1 MNESVKTG
9 YDMLYLS
16 LCALNDITP
25 DKERVEEMNN
35 DMLFELCQKH
45 SLTSLVYYSLAKVI
59 TPEHRW
65 LEANGKA
72 VRKNMLL
79 DLEREKILNFMNDSG
94 IKHMP
99 LKGIILKE
107 LYPKPYMR
115 QMSDNDIWYDE
126 SCRNEF
132 ESFMRKLGYTDVV
145 VGKGNHDNYKRPPVY
160 NFEMH
165 RKLFNKSQEPF
176 YSYYKDIN
184 RLLIRDK
191 NSKYGCHFGIEDFY
205 IYIVAHEY
213 RHYSSGGTGLRSFID
228 CCVYIKRYGN
238 ELNFTCIET
247 ETKKLGI
254 SDFEE
259 KQRRLCR
266 KLINMN
272 FDMLCGYEKEML
284 EYFFLS
290 GVYGNFENKVSN
302 KLKSFDAD
310 GKINSKSK
318 VKYIFSRIFPPM
330 EFYKVFYPF
339 FYRHKLFLPICFL
352 VRVHK
357 GLFKSRKKLKKEIQV
372 LKKHNY
378 QSEDKNYEEK

>member
-16 LCALNDITP
+16 LCALNDVTP

-45 SLTSLVYYSLAKVI
+45 SLTSLVYYALAKVI

-65 LEANGKA
+65 IEANGKA
-72 VRKNMLL
+72 IRKNMLL
-79 DLEREKILNFMNDSG
+79 DLEREKILNFMNENG

-107 LYPKPYMR
+107 LYPKPGMR
-115 QMSDNDIWYDE
+115 QMSDNDIWFDE
-126 SCRNEF
+126 SYSRELEN
-132 ESFMRKLGYTDVV
+132 FMGKLGYTDVV
-145 VGKGNHDNYKRPPVY
+145 VGNYHHDEYKKPPVY

-165 RKLFNKSQEPF
+165 RTLFGKTQEPF

-184 RLLIRDK
+184 RFLVRDK

-205 IYIVAHEY
+205 VYLLAHEY
-213 RHYSSGGTGLRSFID
+213 KHYSAGGTGLRSITD
-228 CCVYIKRYGN
+228 CCVYLKRYEN
-238 ELNFTCIET
+238 ELNFSYIET

-254 SDFEE
+254 SEFEE
-259 KQRRLCR
+259 NQRILCR

-284 EYFFLS
+284 EFCFLS
-290 GVYGNFENKVSN
+290 GVYGNFENEVSN
-302 KLKSFDAD
+302 KVKNFDAD

-318 VKYIFSRIFPPM
+318 IKYIFSRIFPPL
-330 EFYKVFYPF
+330 EFYKVYYPF
-339 FYRHKLFLPICFL
+339 FYRHKLLLPFCAL

-357 GLFKSRKKLKKEIQV
+357 GLFKSRKKLKIEIQV

-378 QSEDKNYEEK
+378 QSEDENYEEK

>member
-1 MNESVKTG
+1 MNELVKTG

-16 LCALNDITP
+16 LCALNDVTP
-25 DKERVEEMNN
+25 DKERVEKMNN
-35 DMLFELCQKH
+35 DMLFGLCQKH
-45 SLTSLVYYSLAKVI
+45 SLTSLVYYALAKVI

-79 DLEREKILNFMNDSG
+79 DLEREKIFNFMNDNG

-107 LYPKPYMR
+107 LYPKPGMR
-115 QMSDNDIWYDE
+115 QMSDNDIWFDE
-126 SCRNEF
+126 SHSREL
-132 ESFMRKLGYTDVV
+132 EQFMRKLGYKDIVI
-145 VGKGNHDNYKRPPVY
+145 GKGNHDNYKRPPIY

-165 RKLFNKSQEPF
+165 RTLFEKSQEPF

-184 RLLIRDK
+184 RLFIRDK
-191 NSKYGCHFGIEDFY
+191 NSKYGCHFEIEDFY
-205 IYIVAHEY
+205 VYMLAHEY
-213 RHYSSGGTGLRSFID
+213 KHYSIGGTGLRSIID
-228 CCVYIKRYGN
+228 CCVYLKKYGN
-238 ELNFTCIET
+238 ELNFSYIET

-254 SDFEE
+254 SEFEE
-259 KQRRLCR
+259 KQRALCL
-266 KLINMN
+266 KLNRMCFNM
-272 FDMLCGYEKEML
+272 LYGYEKEML

-310 GKINSKSK
+310 GKINSKTK
-318 VKYIFSRIFPPM
+318 VKYILSRIFPSM
-330 EFYKVFYPF
+330 EFYKVYYPL
-339 FYRHKLFLPICFL
+339 FYRHRLLLPICFL
-352 VRVHK
+352 VRVYK
-357 GLFKSRKKLKKEIQV
+357 GIFVSRKKLKKEIQV

-378 QSEDKNYEEK
+378 QSEDKNYEKI

>member
-16 LCALNDITP
+16 LCTLNNITSH
-25 DKERVEEMNN
+25 KERVEEMNI
-35 DMLFELCQKH
+35 DMLFELCQKN
-45 SLTSLVYYSLAKVI
+45 SLTSLVYYALAKAI

-65 LEANGKA
+65 LEVNGKA
-72 VRKNMLL
+72 IRKNMLL
-79 DLEREKILNFMNDSG
+79 DLEREKILAFMNDNG

-107 LYPKPYMR
+107 LYPMPYMR
-115 QMSDNDIWYDE
+115 QMSDNDIWFEE
-126 SCRNEF
+126 SHSKELEN
-132 ESFMRKLGYTDVV
+132 FMRKLGYTDIVI
-145 VGKGNHDNYKRPPVY
+145 GTGNHDEYKRPPVY
-160 NFEMH
+160 SFEMH
-165 RKLFNKSQEPF
+165 RTLFEKTQEPF

-184 RLLIRDK
+184 RLLVRDK

-205 IYIVAHEY
+205 VYMLAHEY
-213 RHYSSGGTGLRSFID
+213 KHYSNGGTGLRSVID
-228 CCVYIKRYGN
+228 CCAYLKKYEN
-238 ELNFTCIET
+238 KLDFSHIET
-247 ETKKLGI
+247 ETKNLGI

-259 KQRRLCR
+259 KQRILCR

-318 VKYIFSRIFPPM
+318 IKYIFSRIFPPM

-352 VRVHK
+352 FRVHK

-372 LKKHNY
+372 LNS

>member
-1 MNESVKTG
+1 MNELVKTG
-9 YDMLYLS
+9 YDVLYLS
-16 LCALNDITP
+16 LCALNDVTP
-25 DKERVEEMNN
+25 DTERVEEMNN

-45 SLTSLVYYSLAKVI
+45 SMTSLVYYALAKVI

-79 DLEREKILNFMNDSG
+79 NLEREKILTFMNENG

-99 LKGIILKE
+99 LKGIIMKE

-115 QMSDNDIWYDE
+115 QMSDNDIWFDE
-126 SCRNEF
+126 SYSNEL

-184 RLLIRDK
+184 RLFIRDK
-191 NSKYGCHFGIEDFY
+191 NSKYGCHFEINDFY
-205 IYIVAHEY
+205 VYMLAHEY
-213 RHYSSGGTGLRSFID
+213 KHYSIGGTGLRSIID
-228 CCVYIKRYGN
+228 CCVYLKIYGN
-238 ELNFTCIET
+238 EMSFTYIET
-247 ETKKLGI
+247 ETKNLGI
-254 SDFEE
+254 SEFEE
-259 KQRRLCR
+259 KQRMLCR
-266 KLINMN
+266 KLISMN
-272 FDMLCGYEKEML
+272 FDMLCEYEKEML

-302 KLKSFDAD
+302 KLKSFDTG

-318 VKYIFSRIFPPM
+318 VKYIFSRIFPSM
-330 EFYKVFYPF
+330 EFYKVYYPSFYK
-339 FYRHKLFLPICFL
+339 HKLFLPICFL
-352 VRVHK
+352 VRVYK
-357 GLFKSRKKLKKEIQV
+357 GIFVSRKKLKKEIQV

-378 QSEDKNYEEK
+378 QSEDKYEKI